1 MVCPY
6 CQHVNR
12 ETANYCLN
20 CGQAISVICD
30 RCETRLPILAN
41 FCDHCGLQVAEQVK
55 PIIQP
60 APIPQPA
67 AVSSTEGE
75 PPPPSKQS
83 VDPESTLSRYIPGE
97 LVKKLNSIRN
107 GDGMVGERRVVTILF
122 CDIKGSTAAA
132 EKLDPEDWT
141 EIINTAFE
149 YMIKPVYEYEGTVA
163 RLMGDAILAFFGAP
177 IAH

>member
-20 CGQAISVICD
+20 CGQAISVICE
-30 RCETRLPILAN
+30 RCETRLPVLAN

-55 PIIQP
+55 PIIQLP
-60 APIPQPA
+60 SIKQPA
-67 AVSSTEGE
+67 AAASSEAE
-75 PPPPSKQS
+75 PPPPSTQHAE
-83 VDPESTLSRYIPGE
+83 PESALSKYIPRE

-132 EKLDPEDWT
+132 EKLDPEDSLDRLL
-141 EIINTAFE
+141 EIIKN
-149 YMIKPVYEYEGTVA
+149 I
-163 RLMGDAILAFFGAP
+163 
-177 IAH
+177 